1 MMQMR
6 RITPVVA
13 MLLGLAGTLFAA
25 DVVCPLHTYAPCY
38 STGQVASTGSGAIKW
53 HCSCGDDVWVA
64 PESPTPPP
72 PPPAQPS
79 STQSTSDAFK
89 QGQAMGQAI
98 GAPIGQLIAQSRARH
113 QQEKNDLVKA
123 VYCRQNPSASLT
135 FANGKIVG
143 CDAVTNYTVAYCTTK
158 PKDPLCKDLRKM
170 DAHDGTPRQTPAP
183 AAAPVTPAV
192 PQTPIAAAPEVQPLP
207 KQTPVVVPPA
217 APVDTP
223 ATSQPA
229 HDLTALPQ
237 TQLMSE
243 STPEISV
250 AEAARKNREAK
261 AKAAAEEK
269 TKENPPQQ

>member
-1 MMQMR
+1 MAQMR

-13 MLLGLAGTLFAA
+13 VFLALAGGLFAA

-72 PPPAQPS
+72 PPAQPS

-113 QQEKNDLVKA
+113 QQEKNDLVRV

-135 FANGKIVG
+135 FANGKVVG

-170 DAHDGTPRQTPAP
+170 DAHDGNPHQTQAPAP
-183 AAAPVTPAV
+183 VPAPVATAVPQAPVAAAPD
-192 PQTPIAAAPEVQPLP
+192 IQPVP
-207 KQTPVVVPPA
+207 KQTPVASPLPA
-217 APVDTP
+217 P
-223 ATSQPA
+223 ATPQPA
-229 HDLTALPQ
+229 QDVTAPSQ
-237 TQLMSE
+237 TEPTSE
-243 STPEISV
+243 PSPEISV
-250 AEAARKNREAK
+250 AEAARRNREAK

-269 TKENPPQQ
+269 AKENPPPQ